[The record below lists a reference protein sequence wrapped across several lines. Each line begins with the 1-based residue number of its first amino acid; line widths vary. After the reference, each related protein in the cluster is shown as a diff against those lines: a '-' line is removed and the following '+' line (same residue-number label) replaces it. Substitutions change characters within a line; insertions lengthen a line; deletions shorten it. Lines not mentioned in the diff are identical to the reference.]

1 MNRNWYRGLFFAAVA
16 AFLVVLPFLT
26 PTHSLATE
34 MLIFAI
40 FALGFDIVFG
50 YTGLLSFGHAIFF
63 GVGAYATGLMLVR
76 VVPSLFVALVV
87 GTALS
92 LLISYV
98 VAYLSIRMRGI
109 YFVMITLAFCQMFY
123 FIGFKWTSL
132 TGGDNGLHGV
142 PRTSFGPVDLDSG
155 VTLYFFILIIFA
167 LCLLLAYRIVHS
179 PFGRVLKALKDN
191 EDRARSIGY
200 NTATFKTVSFMIS
213 AFFASL
219 AGGLYAF
226 HSNFVPVETLS
237 IHTSG
242 DVVIM
247 ALLGGIGTLYG
258 PVMGAMLIVYLKNIL
273 SNWLGNW
280 HLILGGIFIVSVLTL
295 RQGIFPVIFGKLGEK
310 LWAEKQSP
318 EGEERAR
325 TGTQR

>member
-1 MNRNWYRGLFFAAVA
+1 MKRNLYKWLFFAAAA
-16 AFLVVLPFLT
+16 AFLVVLPFVT

-63 GVGAYATGLMLVR
+63 GIGAYATGIVLVR
-76 VVPSLFVALVV
+76 VIPSLFVALTV
-87 GTALS
+87 GTVLS
-92 LLISYV
+92 LILSYA
-98 VAYLSIRMRGI
+98 VAFLSIQKRGI

-142 PRTSFGPVDLDSG
+142 PRTSFGPVDLNSEI
-155 VTLYFFILIIFA
+155 TLYFYVLVLFL
-167 LCLLLAYRIVHS
+167 LSVLLAYRIVNS
-179 PFGRVLKALKDN
+179 PFGRVLKALKEN
-191 EDRARSIGY
+191 EDRARSVGY
-200 NTATFKTVSFMIS
+200 NTTTFKTVAFMIS

-219 AGGLYAF
+219 AGGLYAV
-226 HSNFVPVETLS
+226 HSNFVPIDTLS
-237 IHTSG
+237 INTSG

-258 PVMGAMLIVYLKNIL
+258 PVMGAMLIVYLKNLL
-273 SNWLGNW
+273 SNWVGNW
-280 HLILGGIFIVSVLTL
+280 HLILGGIFIVSVLTV
-295 RQGIFPVIFGKLGEK
+295 RQGIFPVVFGKVKEK
-310 LWAEKQSP
+310 LWS
-318 EGEERAR
+318 
-325 TGTQR
+325 QRQDQGGG